1 MVTDSHSYAIVWCH
15 AGWCTVMLLIF
26 FFLFN
31 LHHTYSFPEWIIPH
45 LCRHFLTAWSLALV
59 IQGCDSVNRRVCV
72 CKWEEELCLPPTTF
86 FLSFCLGPLV
96 SVSQTRFLLALWFSS
111 KMSARCKQTWHLH
124 GENTARLLAGRSS
137 GIHLYR
143 NCLDWLHWYCLRCF
157 FSLPVF
163 KATLLYSAIFAISP
177 QPLPHQ
183 ICRHSHIYLLHTIPE
198 RFVAQDSVCNVET

>member
-86 FLSFCLGPLV
+86 FCLFALAPWWV
-96 SVSQTRFLLALWFSS
+96 SVKLGSCWLCDSAAKCQQGVSKHDISTERIQPGFSPV
-111 KMSARCKQTWHLH
+111 AR
-124 GENTARLLAGRSS
+124 AA
-137 GIHLYR
+137 
-143 NCLDWLHWYCLRCF
+143 F
-157 FSLPVF
+157 
-163 KATLLYSAIFAISP
+163 
-177 QPLPHQ
+177 
-183 ICRHSHIYLLHTIPE
+183 IYI
-198 RFVAQDSVCNVET
+198 ETV